1 MPDMSSLLLLQG
13 ISKHFGKDKLQAVD
27 SVSLDVHRGE
37 FIAILGPSGSGKST
51 LLHCMGGI
59 EFPDS
64 GTVTVNGVTPRSAGE
79 WATLRSRYVGYIFQA
94 FHLLPTL
101 TAAENVEI
109 PMFGVLQSSTKRQRR
124 ALELLEKVGL
134 SNRASHKPAELSGG
148 ERQRVAI
155 ARSLANAPLLLLADE
170 PTGNLDTSTS
180 QDILH
185 LFQDIMAEDQTTLV
199 MVTHDQSIAAHASRL
214 IQFVDGKIAS
224 DSPNLSAAGGR

>member
-1 MPDMSSLLLLQG
+1 MSSLLSIQAV
-13 ISKHFGKDKLQAVD
+13 SKHFGKDRLQAID
-27 SVSLDVHRGE
+27 SVSLEVHQGE

-59 EFPDS
+59 ERPDS
-64 GTVTVNGVTPRSAGE
+64 GTVTLNGMTPRSVGE
-79 WATLRSRYVGYIFQA
+79 WTTLRSRYVGYIFQA

-124 ALELLEKVGL
+124 ALELLDRVGL
-134 SNRASHKPAELSGG
+134 SNRSSHKPAELSGG

-170 PTGNLDTSTS
+170 PTGNLDTATS
-180 QDILH
+180 QDILL
-185 LFQDIMAEDQTTLV
+185 LFQDIMAEAQTTLV
-199 MVTHDQSIAAHASRL
+199 MVTHDQSIATHATRL

-224 DSPNLSAAGGR
+224 DRPNLKAEGEQ